1 MESDQKTPKNY
12 GSILLWNQ
20 ILERAMQF
28 YSLINL
34 KASMV
39 HILSTGFGLE
49 DTDKIDLH
57 PISHT

>member
-34 KASMV
+34 KVSMV
-39 HILSTGFGLE
+39 HILNTGFGLE

-57 PISHT
+57 PISHI